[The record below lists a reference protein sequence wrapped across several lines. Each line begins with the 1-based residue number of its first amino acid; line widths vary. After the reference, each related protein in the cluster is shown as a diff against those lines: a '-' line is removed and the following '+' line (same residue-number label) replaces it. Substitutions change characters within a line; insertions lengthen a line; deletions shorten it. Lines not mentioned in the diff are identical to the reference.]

1 MKELQFSTSKGE
13 FLLLD
18 GKDTI
23 TERLTELLKEYEHYA
38 VVKEMTEEQFA
49 EVVDKL
55 EWSDGYFMY
64 YRYDKS
70 VHDFAKTWTAKD
82 SFLSLV
88 LSLGWYLW
96 ENPVETPHNLGL
108 IDTYPTG
115 SLLTDKNLDA
125 ALNWQEAE
133 SKTLYSP
140 ILLKK
145 I

>member
-1 MKELQFSTSKGE
+1 MKELKFTTSKGE

-23 TERLTELLKEYEHYA
+23 TERLTELLKEYDHYA

-70 VHDFAKTWTAKD
+70 VHSFSETWTAKQ
-82 SFLSLV
+82 SFESLV
-88 LSLGWYLW
+88 KSLGWYLW
-96 ENPVETPHNLGL
+96 ENPLQSSPATDDISFYESVEDMELCKSKWL
-108 IDTYPTG
+108 
-115 SLLTDKNLDA
+115 
-125 ALNWQEAE
+125 EAE

>member
-1 MKELQFSTSKGE
+1 MKELKFSTSKGE

-49 EVVDKL
+49 EVVEHYNFGTKENPDIGFRNYT
-55 EWSDGYFMY
+55 S
-64 YRYDKS
+64 
-70 VHDFAKTWTAKD
+70 TAFNID
-82 SFLSLV
+82 TGSQSFSSIV
-88 LSLGWYLW
+88 RSKGWYLW
-96 ENPVETPHNLGL
+96 ENPVQVSIASLSEKEQAYRQL
-108 IDTYPTG
+108 DTDWWG
-115 SLLTDKNLDA
+115 
-125 ALNWQEAE
+125 AE